1 MEIWGW
7 MRALKDRVED
17 TFADRIVCLGL
28 QGSYGRGEATEN
40 SDIDV
45 VLILNAVSMEDL
57 QKYQEILKWLPHR
70 EKVCGFVSGR
80 QELENWDR
88 ADLFQ
93 FCRDTHV
100 ILGSLDFAK
109 KLAGPDDVRRA
120 VHIGACNLYH
130 AVVHTFMHNPD
141 MRAMK
146 ELYKSAFFLIRTYY
160 YAENG
165 VYINTHR
172 ELAEC
177 LTGEHR
183 QLVYDAMAL
192 RDGVEPE
199 SVDVLAGR
207 LMTLASE
214 LIVKYG
220 DKK

>member
-7 MRALKDRVED
+7 MRALKDRAED
-17 TFADRIVCLGL
+17 TFGDRLVCLGL
-28 QGSYGRGEATEN
+28 QGSYGRGEANEN
-40 SDIDV
+40 SDIDA
-45 VLILNAVSMEDL
+45 VLILDAVSMEDL
-57 QKYQEILKWLPHR
+57 RKYQEILKWLPHR

-80 QELENWDR
+80 DELMHWDR

-109 KLAGPDDVRRA
+109 GLTGDEDARRA

-130 AVVHTFMHNPD
+130 AVVHTVMHNPG
-141 MRAMK
+141 MQAMA
-146 ELYKSAFFLIRTYY
+146 ELYKSAFFLIRTYF

-177 LTGEHR
+177 LTGETR
-183 QLVYDAMAL
+183 QLVYDAVAL
-192 RDGVEPE
+192 RDGAEPE
-199 SVDVLAGR
+199 SFDVLAGR
-207 LMTLASE
+207 LMKFASE

-220 DKK
+220 EQE